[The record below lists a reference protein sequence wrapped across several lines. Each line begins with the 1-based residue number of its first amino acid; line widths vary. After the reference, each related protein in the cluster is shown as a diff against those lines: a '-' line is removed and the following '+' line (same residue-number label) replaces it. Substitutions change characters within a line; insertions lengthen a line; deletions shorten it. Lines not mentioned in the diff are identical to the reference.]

1 MYLKQLHVIG
11 FRTFQD
17 TTLNFRQ
24 GLNILIG
31 ENNTGKT
38 AVIDA
43 IRLCLS
49 VAAERREIS
58 LSSDDFHMDDSGKRC
73 SQMEFHLCFSGITP
87 REQGIF
93 VEMLSLADPATP
105 GLQFHMRVTIDTARD
120 RVHREC
126 WGGDKEHQSVPQE
139 VLEQL
144 YFLYLGALRDAGR
157 DLSPSKGNQLSRLFV
172 KLVPGDTKQSQY
184 AKQIS
189 DQIKSLNDWQA
200 LLKDGKDKINE
211 HLNKLSLQSLPQSV
225 DISFIDAEFRR
236 IVEGLKIRVQKP
248 SPSSTVPPLAPGQA
262 AQSDTLQIFQNGL
275 GYNNLIY
282 IATVLGDLRE
292 RRHRDPDSYIALLI
306 EEPEAH
312 LHPQLQDVLFRYLT
326 EIKSGDVQVFVTSH
340 SPTITAKTQIESLI
354 MLSRNRDQILATS
367 LADVDLSDHNK
378 AHLHRFLDVTK
389 SQLFFAN
396 GVILVEGIS
405 EALLL
410 PELAL
415 ILGAKYDLDRNGV
428 EVVNID
434 GVAFEPFA
442 KLFNSDKR
450 NKRLSVRCAVVTDDD
465 SHTSIDGE
473 SSSRAENARSLQG
486 GLLRSFLARS
496 TFEYE
501 LYLSNE
507 TFVLAAYKELHPK
520 MALAFSGTIEDKAGL
535 FVEKLHS
542 VRDKASFAQLLAG
555 KIATGK
561 FSSFS
566 VPQYIQNAIKW
577 IVDGTDTSAK
587 GGS

>member
-11 FRTFQD
+11 FRAFQD

-49 VAAERREIS
+49 VAAERREVF
-58 LSSDDFHMDDSGKRC
+58 LTSDDFHLDDSGKRC
-73 SQMEFHLCFSGITP
+73 SQLEFHLCFSGITP

-93 VEMLSLADPATP
+93 VEMLSLATPATP
-105 GLQFHMRVTIDTARD
+105 ELQFHMRVTIDSATD
-120 RVHREC
+120 RVHRDC
-126 WGGDKEHQSVPQE
+126 WGGEKEHQAVPQE

-144 YFLYLGALRDAGR
+144 YFLHLGALRDAGR
-157 DLSPSKGNQLSRLFV
+157 DLSPSRGNQLSRLFV
-172 KLVPGDTKQSQY
+172 KLVPDDAKQSQY

-189 DQIKSLNDWQA
+189 DQIKSLAEWQT
-200 LLKDGKDKINE
+200 LLQNGKHKINE
-211 HLNKLSLQSLPQSV
+211 HLDKLSLQSLPQTV
-225 DISFIDAEFRR
+225 DITFVDAEFRR

-248 SPSSTVPPLAPGQA
+248 APLSTVPPPTPVQSP
-262 AQSDTLQIFQNGL
+262 QSDALQISQNGL

-282 IATVLGDLRE
+282 IATVLGDLRQ
-292 RRHRDPDSYIALLI
+292 RRQREPDSYIALLI

-326 EIKSGDVQVFVTSH
+326 EIKSDAVQVFITSH
-340 SPTITAKTQIESLI
+340 SPTITAKTHIESLI
-354 MLSRNRDQILATS
+354 ILSRFGDQILSTS
-367 LADVDLSDHNK
+367 LGDVDLSKPNK
-378 AHLHRFLDVTK
+378 DHLHRFLDVTK

-415 ILGAKYDLDRNGV
+415 LVGKKYDLDRNGI

-442 KLFNSDKR
+442 KLFNADKPET
-450 NKRLSVRCAVVTDDD
+450 RLGVRCAVITDDD
-465 SHTSIDGE
+465 SHTTSDGAP
-473 SSSRAENARSLQG
+473 SNRAANARSLQG
-486 GLLRSFLARS
+486 GLLKPFLARL

-501 LYLSNE
+501 LYLSNS
-507 TFVLAAYKELHPK
+507 TSVLAAYKELHPK
-520 MALAFSGTIEDKAGL
+520 MDLSFTGTAEEQARS
-535 FVEKLHS
+535 FVEKLNS
-542 VRDKASFAQLLAG
+542 VDDKADLAQLLAG
-555 KIATGK
+555 NIAAGQIP
-561 FSSFS
+561 SFS
-566 VPQYIQNAIKW
+566 VPQYIQDAIKW
-577 IVDGTDTSAK
+577 IVDGTDPSAK
-587 GGS
+587 SSS